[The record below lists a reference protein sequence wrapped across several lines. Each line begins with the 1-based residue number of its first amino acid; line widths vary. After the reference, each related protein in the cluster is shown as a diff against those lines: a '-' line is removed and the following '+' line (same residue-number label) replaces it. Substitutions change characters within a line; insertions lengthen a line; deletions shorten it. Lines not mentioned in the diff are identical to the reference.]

1 MIDNVKFNNLL
12 SYLKSLEKVAIA
24 FSGGVDSTL
33 LVKACQMALKDNVL
47 AISMKT
53 PYIPAWEIEEAVNF
67 TREHNIRHKLFD
79 IPFLHQLKENRKD
92 RCYWCKSHLF
102 KHMLSEAHK
111 EGFTTVNI
119 SGKLLS
125 FASKL
130 DDSKSDEA
138 SMLEKISGIR
148 ILSVEDKEL
157 NKGLNFYKELDADG
171 FFKNNKY
178 ESLMEVTDKDQ
189 VVRFYGRSGEKGKLS
204 ELLLVVG
211 GNDNTLISIRGVI
224 NPDDIS
230 KLTGSLDLGVK
241 TK

>member
-1 MIDNVKFNNLL
+1 MKRIFITLVLLIPLMVMAQDGSPID
-12 SYLKSLEKVAIA
+12 
-24 FSGGVDSTL
+24 
-33 LVKACQMALKDNVL
+33 
-47 AISMKT
+47 
-53 PYIPAWEIEEAVNF
+53 
-67 TREHNIRHKLFD
+67 KLFN
-79 IPFLHQLKENRKD
+79 KYAN
-92 RCYWCKSHLF
+92 
-102 KHMLSEAHK
+102 K

-130 DDSKSDEA
+130 DDSKSDED

-157 NKGLNFYKELDADG
+157 NKGLNFYKELDEDG

-178 ESLMEVTDKDQ
+178 ETLMEVTDKDQ

-230 KLTGSLDLGVK
+230 KLTGSLNLGVK

>member
-1 MIDNVKFNNLL
+1 MKRILITLVLLIPLMVMAQDGSPID
-12 SYLKSLEKVAIA
+12 
-24 FSGGVDSTL
+24 
-33 LVKACQMALKDNVL
+33 
-47 AISMKT
+47 
-53 PYIPAWEIEEAVNF
+53 
-67 TREHNIRHKLFD
+67 KLFN
-79 IPFLHQLKENRKD
+79 KYAN
-92 RCYWCKSHLF
+92 
-102 KHMLSEAHK
+102 K

-125 FASKL
+125 FASKF

-148 ILSVEDKEL
+148 ILSVENKEL
-157 NKGLNFYKELDADG
+157 NKGLNFYKELEADG
-171 FFKNNKY
+171 FFKNNSY
-178 ESLMEVTDKDQ
+178 EVLMEVTDKDE

-204 ELLLVVG
+204 ELLLVIG

-224 NPDDIS
+224 NPDDIA

>member
-1 MIDNVKFNNLL
+1 MKRIFITLVLLIPLMVMAQDGSPID
-12 SYLKSLEKVAIA
+12 
-24 FSGGVDSTL
+24 
-33 LVKACQMALKDNVL
+33 
-47 AISMKT
+47 
-53 PYIPAWEIEEAVNF
+53 
-67 TREHNIRHKLFD
+67 KLFN
-79 IPFLHQLKENRKD
+79 KYAN
-92 RCYWCKSHLF
+92 
-102 KHMLSEAHK
+102 K

-157 NKGLNFYKELDADG
+157 NKGLNFYKELEADG

>member
-1 MIDNVKFNNLL
+1 MKRILITLVLLIPLMVMAQDGSPID
-12 SYLKSLEKVAIA
+12 
-24 FSGGVDSTL
+24 
-33 LVKACQMALKDNVL
+33 
-47 AISMKT
+47 
-53 PYIPAWEIEEAVNF
+53 
-67 TREHNIRHKLFD
+67 KLFN
-79 IPFLHQLKENRKD
+79 KYAN
-92 RCYWCKSHLF
+92 
-102 KHMLSEAHK
+102 K

-125 FASKL
+125 FASKF
-130 DDSKSDEA
+130 DDSKRDEA

-148 ILSVEDKEL
+148 ILSVENKEL
-157 NKGLNFYKELDADG
+157 NKGLNFYKELEADG
-171 FFKNNKY
+171 FFKNNSY
-178 ESLMEVTDKDQ
+178 EVLMEVTDKDE

-224 NPDDIS
+224 NPDDIA

>member
-1 MIDNVKFNNLL
+1 MKRLL
-12 SYLKSLEKVAIA
+12 LTLVLLIP
-24 FSGGVDSTL
+24 L
-33 LVKACQMALKDNVL
+33 LVMAQDNSP
-47 AISMKT
+47 ID
-53 PYIPAWEIEEAVNF
+53 
-67 TREHNIRHKLFD
+67 KLFN
-79 IPFLHQLKENRKD
+79 KYANKD
-92 RCYWCKSHLF
+92 
-102 KHMLSEAHK
+102 
-111 EGFTTVNI
+111 GFTTVNI